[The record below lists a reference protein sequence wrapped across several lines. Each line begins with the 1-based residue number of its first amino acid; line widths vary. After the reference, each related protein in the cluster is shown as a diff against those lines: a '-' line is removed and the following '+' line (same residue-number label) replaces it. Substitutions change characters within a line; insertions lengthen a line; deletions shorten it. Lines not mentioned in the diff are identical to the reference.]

1 MIQRLLDHPVV
12 EVVKHNHYRQ
22 YDTYF
27 LFADDDS
34 QGRVRYREDDFIDE
48 NGQPASVRTR
58 LTYTSPTIE
67 KEFDVSVLLSRSQ
80 FIAPADRPLRFY
92 QEYFQANRECEV
104 QKDRKRW
111 HIHYK
116 GVLFYVNMDDMI
128 KPKVSQRY
136 MEIKSRT
143 WSLKDAE
150 YKAGLMTEILNEILC
165 LPPENRVRMEYVNL
179 CAEK

>member
-1 MIQRLLDHPVV
+1 
-12 EVVKHNHYRQ
+12 
-22 YDTYF
+22 
-27 LFADDDS
+27 
-34 QGRVRYREDDFIDE
+34 
-48 NGQPASVRTR
+48 
-58 LTYTSPTIE
+58 
-67 KEFDVSVLLSRSQ
+67 
-80 FIAPADRPLRFY
+80 
-92 QEYFQANRECEV
+92 
-104 QKDRKRW
+104 
-111 HIHYK
+111 
-116 GVLFYVNMDDMI
+116 MDDMI